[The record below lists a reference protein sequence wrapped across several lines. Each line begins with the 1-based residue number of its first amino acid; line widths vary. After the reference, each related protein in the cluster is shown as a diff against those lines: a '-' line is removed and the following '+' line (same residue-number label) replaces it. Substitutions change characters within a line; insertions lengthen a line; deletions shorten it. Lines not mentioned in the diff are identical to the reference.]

1 VERQRGTRR
10 AAAAS
15 VEAADAREE
24 EMQLCIVGED
34 KAGEEE
40 RIRIGGDYFFNLV
53 GWQGI
58 HGMLN
63 VRF

>member
-1 VERQRGTRR
+1 MKRC
-10 AAAAS
+10 S
-15 VEAADAREE
+15 W
-24 EMQLCIVGED
+24 GED